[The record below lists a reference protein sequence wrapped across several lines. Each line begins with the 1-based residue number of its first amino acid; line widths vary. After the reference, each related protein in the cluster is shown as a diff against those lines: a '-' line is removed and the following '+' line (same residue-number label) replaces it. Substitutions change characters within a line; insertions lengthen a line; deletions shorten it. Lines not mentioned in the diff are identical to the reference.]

1 MREEGDGGARGR
13 GQKME
18 VAAVREGGSPLPL
31 PPPPRAWGPT
41 PVGGGSEGFSILGIC
56 LYWNIEFLEAG
67 LERERG
73 YGGSSEASQRLHT
86 QLSET

>member
-18 VAAVREGGSPLPL
+18 VAAVREGGSPPF

-41 PVGGGSEGFSILGIC
+41 GRGGKGGGAVKGLVYWGSVYTGILNFWRPG
-56 LYWNIEFLEAG
+56 
-67 LERERG
+67 
-73 YGGSSEASQRLHT
+73 
-86 QLSET
+86 